1 MTYKKL
7 YTILLFAMVSTATL
21 IAQETGQNNQKTEK
35 IRGTRFIPYP
45 NYTGKSYL
53 NDKFVL
59 GEIQLNDGTIIGNIG
74 LNYSTYRD
82 ELIYYNSAISSQIQI
97 DKISLKGFSF
107 IDKYGKKRV
116 FHRQYGSASL
126 HDECYFEVL
135 SEGAISL
142 LVYRK
147 VNLESCDTY
156 QSKSGLA
163 YQPAY
168 LYYLYSAPNGYLPVN
183 LTRGSLLSKFSK
195 PNQKVVRKL
204 LRKNG
209 IMLTDESGFVKAWNL
224 IEEKGIEVDFK
235 N

>member
-7 YTILLFAMVSTATL
+7 YIILLFGLLVHSSL
-21 IAQETGQNNQKTEK
+21 CAQETVRNNRNDER
-35 IRGTRFIPYP
+35 IRGTRFIAYP
-45 NYTGKSYL
+45 NYSGKSYL

-59 GEIQLNDGTIIGNIG
+59 GEIELNDGTKIGNIG
-74 LNYSTYRD
+74 INYSTYRD
-82 ELIYYNSAISSQIQI
+82 ELIYYNSSIPAQIQI
-97 DKISLKGFSF
+97 DKISLKGFS
-107 IDKYGKKRV
+107 ITDNYGKKRV
-116 FHRQYGSASL
+116 FHRQYCSGSL
-126 HDECYFEVL
+126 HDECYFEIL
-135 SEGAISL
+135 SEGTVSL

-168 LYYLYSAPNGYLPVN
+168 LYFLFSAEKGYLPVN
-183 LTRGSLLSKFSK
+183 LTRGSLLSKFNK
-195 PNQKVVRKL
+195 PNQKLVKKL

-209 IMLTDESGFVKAWNL
+209 VMLNDETGFIKAWNL
-224 IEEKGIEVDFK
+224 IMEKGVEIDFK